1 VFVFDASVLVL
12 DVLVFDVSVLVL
24 DVLVFDVSVLVFD
37 VLVFD
42 VLALDSTLESS
53 KIKNPVSE
61 LIAHETD
68 DNPSAP
74 TAIIGNELLL
84 LI

>member
-1 VFVFDASVLVL
+1 VLVLDVSVLVL
-12 DVLVFDVSVLVL
+12 DVSVLVLDVSVLVL
-24 DVLVFDVSVLVFD
+24 DVLV
-37 VLVFD
+37 
-42 VLALDSTLESS
+42 LDSTLESPET
-53 KIKNPVSE
+53 KNPVNE
-61 LIAHETD
+61 LITHEID

>member
-1 VFVFDASVLVL
+1 VLVL
-12 DVLVFDVSVLVL
+12 DVSVLVFDVSVLVL
-24 DVLVFDVSVLVFD
+24 DVSVLVLDVSVLVLD
-37 VLVFD
+37 VSVLV
-42 VLALDSTLESS
+42 LDSTLESS
-53 KIKNPVSE
+53 ETKNPVSE

>member
-1 VFVFDASVLVL
+1 ML
-12 DVLVFDVSVLVL
+12 
-24 DVLVFDVSVLVFD
+24 
-37 VLVFD
+37 
-42 VLALDSTLESS
+42 LDSTLESPET
-53 KIKNPVSE
+53 KNPVNE
-61 LIAHETD
+61 LITHEID

>member
-1 VFVFDASVLVL
+1 MDVLVLDVLVFDVLVLDVLVL

-24 DVLVFDVSVLVFD
+24 DVL
-37 VLVFD
+37 
-42 VLALDSTLESS
+42 ALDSTLESS
-53 KIKNPVSE
+53 ETKNPVSE
-61 LIAHETD
+61 LITHETD

-84 LI
+84 I